1 MLEFT
6 IKPIECESEEDYECP
21 NPSEPS
27 VILFEVEYVDG
38 KDWGIYECQ
47 YEGGAAAYENEF
59 GVGVIEVVKD
69 FVDVSEVEEGEWY
82 VIEGFTSHFTRDYY
96 GEVDCHHY
104 FDKFRRASIYDRL
117 YFGV

>member
-1 MLEFT
+1 MVLFT
-6 IKPIECESEEDYECP
+6 FKELPDEDEYECP

-27 VILFEVEYVDG
+27 TILFEVEYVDG

-59 GVGVIEVVKD
+59 GVGVDHIIKD
-69 FVDVSEVEEGEWY
+69 FVDVSQVVEGEWY
-82 VIEGFTSHFTRDYY
+82 VIEGFTAHYFQDYY
-96 GEVDCHHY
+96 GETGCHHY
-104 FDKFRRASIYDRL
+104 FEKFRRASIYDRL